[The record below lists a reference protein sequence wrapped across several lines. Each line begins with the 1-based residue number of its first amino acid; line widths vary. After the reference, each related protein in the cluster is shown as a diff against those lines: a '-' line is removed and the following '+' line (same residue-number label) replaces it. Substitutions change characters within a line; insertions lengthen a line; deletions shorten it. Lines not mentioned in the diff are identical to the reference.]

1 MPEPPRR
8 ARFQIHLSTA
18 IVMMFVAGGLLQL
31 NLRERVELREEIG
44 KLRPDGTFFYF
55 YEMDLVRGW
64 PLNFCTDDVSRGGL
78 MNMTFVKL
86 AQKQRE
92 FINRR
97 DSWRL
102 ADSLF
107 ISWYQVNVAVDSAI
121 ALAILF
127 AVWFILEWLIR
138 RRSSTRKA
146 G

>member
-1 MPEPPRR
+1 
-8 ARFQIHLSTA
+8 
-18 IVMMFVAGGLLQL
+18 
-31 NLRERVELREEIG
+31 
-44 KLRPDGTFFYF
+44 
-55 YEMDLVRGW
+55 
-64 PLNFCTDDVSRGGL
+64 